1 MTQNE
6 INMKIETLRMLEAMI
21 SKFEGERDRIKDEL
35 KAELDSA
42 VEESIET
49 NSYRIFYKPFERT
62 VADTA
67 KLKED
72 GLFANYS
79 KKSVGLMF
87 KITDR
92 KESK

>member
-6 INMKIETLRMLEAMI
+6 INTKVETLRMLEAMI
-21 SKFEGERDRIKDEL
+21 SKFECDRDRIKDEL
-35 KAELDSA
+35 RAELDAA
-42 VEESIET
+42 VEESLET
-49 NSYRIFYKPFERT
+49 NNYRIFYKPFERT

-72 GLFANYS
+72 GLFTNYS

-87 KITDR
+87 KITDK